1 MASNLVIVESPAK
14 AKTIE
19 NYLGKEYVVKSSFG
33 HIRELS
39 SKGMSVDIEN
49 DFKPEYKVPSD
60 KKKLVGELK
69 ALAKNAE
76 TVWLA
81 TDEDREGEAI
91 SWHLVEALSL
101 KDDKTRRITFN
112 EITKKA
118 VLNAVDNPRKI
129 NLDLVNSQQ
138 ARRILDR
145 IVGFELSPVLWRKVK
160 PQLSAGRVQS
170 VTVRLIVEKE
180 KSIIEFS
187 PEMAFKVVAFFEI
200 NGNEFKSDLDISF
213 KSEEEARL
221 FLENCIGASFIVQ
234 DVQKKPG
241 KKSPSAP
248 FTTSTLQQ
256 EASRK
261 LGFNVT
267 RTMSV
272 AQRLYESGKITYMR
286 TDSVNLSDDAIAA
299 AKNEISHSYG
309 IDYCNPKKYY
319 NKNKSAQEAH
329 EAIRPADFSSRF
341 IGDNSPEDKLYQ
353 LIWKR
358 AIASQMSD
366 AEVERTKIVVDVS
379 GSERKFIANGEV
391 VKFDGFLKVYLEGKD
406 DDQEKED
413 IGVLPSVE
421 KGDELMYNSM
431 LANQR
436 FSRPPSRYT
445 EASLVKKL
453 EELGIGRPST
463 YAPTIRTVQDRGYV
477 ERKNL
482 EGDEREVV
490 ALSIQDGKL
499 VKNINKEKFGAD
511 KGKLFPTSIGDVV
524 NGFLIKHFQKIMD
537 YNFTANIEKELDA
550 IAEGSLQWT
559 NMLDKFYTPFHENID
574 HTLENATRATGER
587 ELGTDPES
595 GEKVIAR
602 LGRFGPMVQIG
613 EASEDESK
621 KPRFAS
627 LHPNQSINTITLEE
641 AMELFK
647 FPKTLGD
654 HNGAEVVLAQGKF
667 GPYLKHNNQNI
678 SIPKG
683 EAIES
688 VNLDRAVELILLKQ
702 KADAPIAEYEGLP
715 VQKGKG
721 RFGPYIKWNGL
732 FINVNKKYDF
742 DHLTDEDISIL
753 IEEKKQKEIDKFIHN
768 WEDEGISVQKGRW
781 GKSMVVKGK
790 LRIDLPKSIDPK
802 ELSLEEVKKMIE
814 EKSKKVKK

>member
-19 NYLGKEYVVKSSFG
+19 NYLGKEYIVKSSYG
-33 HIRELS
+33 QIRDLPT
-39 SKGMSVDIEN
+39 KGISIDVEN
-49 DFKPEYKVPSD
+49 DFKPDYKVPAD
-60 KKKLVGELK
+60 KKKVVGELK
-69 ALAKNAE
+69 SLAKKAE
-76 TVWLA
+76 IVWLA

-91 SWHLVEALSL
+91 SWHLKEALAI
-101 KDDKTRRITFN
+101 DDQKTRRITFN

-118 VLNAVDNPRKI
+118 ILNAVANPRDI
-129 NLDLVNSQQ
+129 NKDLVDAQQ

-145 IVGFELSPVLWRKVK
+145 IVGFELSPVLWRKIK

-180 KSIIEFS
+180 KSISDFS
-187 PEMAFKVVAFFEI
+187 PQVSFKVVAFFVI
-200 NGNEFKSDLDISF
+200 NDKEFKSDLDVAF
-213 KSEEEARL
+213 HTEEEARV
-221 FLENCIGASFIVQ
+221 FIENCIDAKFLVQ
-234 DVQKKPG
+234 EVQKKPG

-286 TDSVNLSDDAIAA
+286 TDSVNLSEDAISA
-299 AKNEISHSYG
+299 AKNEISNRYG
-309 IDYCNPKKYY
+309 AEYCNPKKYY

-329 EAIRPADFSSRF
+329 EAIRPTNFSVQY
-341 IGDNSPEDKLYQ
+341 IGDHSPEDKLYQ

-358 AIASQMSD
+358 TVASQMSD
-366 AEVERTKIVVDVS
+366 AEIERTKVIIDVS
-379 GSERKFIANGEV
+379 GNEFKFISNGEV

-406 DDQEKED
+406 DDQQKED
-413 IGVLPSVE
+413 IGVLPSIE
-421 KGDELMYNSM
+421 KGDELSYSNII
-431 LANQR
+431 ANQR

-463 YAPTIRTVQDRGYV
+463 YAPTIRTIQERGYV

-482 EGDEREVV
+482 DGEQREVV
-490 ALSIQDGKL
+490 ELSIQQGTILRKL
-499 VKNINKEKFGAD
+499 HKEKYGAD

-524 NGFLIKHFQKIMD
+524 NGFLTEHFQKIMD
-537 YNFTANIEKELDA
+537 YNFTANVEKELDA

-559 NMLDKFYTPFHENID
+559 NMLDKFYTPFHKNID
-574 HTLENATRATGER
+574 HTLENANRATGER
-587 ELGTDPES
+587 ELGSDPES

-613 EASEDESK
+613 VASEDEDK

-627 LHPNQSINTITLEE
+627 LHPNQSINSITLEE
-641 AMELFK
+641 ALELFK
-647 FPKTLGD
+647 FPKSLGLHD
-654 HNGAEVVLAQGKF
+654 NFEVVLAQGKF
-667 GPYLKHNNQNI
+667 GPYLKYNNQNI

-688 VNLDRAVELILLKQ
+688 VNLDRAIELIILKQ
-702 KADAPIAEYEGLP
+702 KADAPITEYEGLP

-721 RFGPYIKWNGL
+721 RFGPYIKWNGM
-732 FINVNKKYDF
+732 FINVGRKYDF
-742 DHLTDEDISIL
+742 DNLSEEDIALL

-768 WEDEGISVQKGRW
+768 WEEEGISVQKGRW
-781 GKSMVVKGK
+781 GRSTVVKGK
-790 LRIDLPKSIDPK
+790 LKIDLPKSIDPK
-802 ELSLEEVKKMIE
+802 ELSLEDVKKMIE